1 MNTDTNITTTKYI
14 NPYFGGVLFANLHTI
29 CTWALFISEVRFA
42 AHLREICTVL
52 TNVYEHWTWV
62 LFISEVRFSHTSI
75 RSAQFLQLLMRFGGA
90 RDLGLYNT
98 KQGSDD
104 TSMAKEGPRESC
116 PTLGSE
122 F

>member
-1 MNTDTNITTTKYI
+1 MLLST
-14 NPYFGGVLFANLHTI
+14 
-29 CTWALFISEVRFA
+29 LFILEVRFA
-42 AHLREICTVL
+42 AHLREICTVF
-52 TNVYEHWTWV
+52 TNVYEHGTWV

-104 TSMAKEGPRESC
+104 TSMAKEGPRGVIPNIGFRILIRFCSRVA
-116 PTLGSE
+116 GSE